1 MGYFFE
7 VILLPENMNR
17 SEKKKILR
25 LSKIGCNNPLELSV
39 RFLGISQA
47 KKMDIENLGTRRFW
61 LAGQAMSQ
69 G

>member
-17 SEKKKILR
+17 SEKKFLR